1 MLRCMDR
8 RERIEAT
15 LRRELAAEVVE
26 VVDESHLH
34 AGHAGAR
41 GGAGHFRAVI
51 VSPRFEGRSA
61 VERQRLVYVA
71 LAAEMGRE
79 IHALSMQT
87 LTPAQWQEQSPGAQA
102 PGRPPGGENR
112 DRG

>member
-1 MLRCMDR
+1 MDR

-15 LRRELAAEVVE
+15 LRRELAAEAVE

-41 GGAGHFRAVI
+41 GGAGHFRALV
-51 VSPRFEGRSA
+51 VSARFEGLGA
-61 VERQRLVYVA
+61 LARQRLVYAA
-71 LAAEMGRE
+71 LAAEMQSE

-87 LTPAQWQEQSPGAQA
+87 LTPAQWRERSAA
-102 PGRPPGGENR
+102 
-112 DRG
+112 RGHPAAS